1 MRTTLLGAAMLSL
14 ALPFAPLGAQVQD
27 HAHAHG
33 RLGLMLGA
41 SERGADS
48 AGALVRGVMPDSPA
62 DAAGLRRGDVITRYN
77 GTALDG
83 AGKLVELAR
92 GLQPGDTVRLEYRRD
107 GASKSATLVADRME
121 RRLEMA
127 FRRMGEGP
135 RGEGMAPGMDMG
147 PGMGMGPG
155 MDMHMPGMDMHM
167 MMLRHH
173 AGLQLVEVGKDLG
186 EYFGTSEGFL
196 VVKPPADSAS
206 PLKAGDVLLAIDGRK
221 PRSVEHALEIL
232 HTYAPGEKAK
242 LEVMRKKQRTTLTWV
257 APARHH
263 GPEWHGRMER
273 SEGPEPAGLF
283 DLRLTAPDAALA
295 PGET

>member
-1 MRTTLLGAAMLSL
+1 MRTRLLGAAMLSL
-14 ALPFAPLGAQVQD
+14 ALPLAPLGAQD

-33 RLGLMLGA
+33 RLGVMLG
-41 SERGADS
+41 STERGADS

-107 GASKSATLVADRME
+107 GATKNATLVADRME
-121 RRLEMA
+121 RRIEMA
-127 FRRMGEGP
+127 FR
-135 RGEGMAPGMDMG
+135 GMPGGG
-147 PGMGMGPG
+147 PGGDRMGPG
-155 MDMHMPGMDMHM
+155 MDMHMM
-167 MMLRHH
+167 MFRHH
-173 AGLQLVEVGKDLG
+173 AAGLQLVEVGKDLG

-206 PLKAGDVLLAIDGRK
+206 PLKAGDVLLAIDGRN
-221 PRSVEHALEIL
+221 PQSVEHAFEIL
-232 HTYAPGEKAK
+232 HSYAPGEKAK

-257 APARHH
+257 APARRH
-263 GPEWHGRMER
+263 GAEWRGGMDR

-283 DLRLTAPDAALA
+283 EMRLPAPESALG

>member
-14 ALPFAPLGAQVQD
+14 ALPFASLGAQD

-33 RLGLMLGA
+33 RLGVMLG
-41 SERGADS
+41 SPERGADS
-48 AGALVRGVMPDSPA
+48 AGALVRGVMPHSPA
-62 DAAGLRRGDVITRYN
+62 DTAGLRRGDVITRYN

-92 GLQPGDTVRLEYRRD
+92 ALQPGDTVRLEYRRD
-107 GASKSATLVADRME
+107 GAMKTATLVADRME
-121 RRLEMA
+121 RRIEMA
-127 FRRMGEGP
+127 FRGMPGGP
-135 RGEGMAPGMDMG
+135 QGD
-147 PGMGMGPG
+147 GMGPG
-155 MDMHMPGMDMHM
+155 MRMHMPGMDMDM
-167 MMLRHH
+167 MMFRHH
-173 AGLQLVEVGKDLG
+173 AAGLELVEVGKDLG

-206 PLKAGDVLLAIDGRK
+206 PLRAGDVLLAIDGRK
-221 PRSVEHALEIL
+221 PQSVDHAFEIL
-232 HTYAPGEKAK
+232 HSYAPGEKAK

-257 APARHH
+257 APERHH
-263 GPEWHGRMER
+263 GAEWGGHMDR

-283 DLRLTAPDAALA
+283 EMRLPAPESALG

>member
-14 ALPFAPLGAQVQD
+14 ALPFAPLGAQD
-27 HAHAHG
+27 HAHVHG
-33 RLGLMLGA
+33 RLGVMLGGP
-41 SERGADS
+41 ERGADS
-48 AGALVRGVMPDSPA
+48 TGALVRAVMPDSPA

-77 GTALDG
+77 GTALAG

-92 GLQPGDTVRLEYRRD
+92 TLQPGDTVRLEYRRD
-107 GASKSATLVADRME
+107 GATKNATLVADRME
-121 RRLEMA
+121 RRIEMA
-127 FRRMGEGP
+127 FRGMPGGGP
-135 RGEGMAPGMDMG
+135 GGDRMG
-147 PGMGMGPG
+147 PGRGMHMPG

-167 MMLRHH
+167 MMFRHH
-173 AGLQLVEVGKDLG
+173 AAGLQLVEVGKDLG

-196 VVKPPADSAS
+196 VVKPPADSVS

-221 PRSVEHALEIL
+221 PQSVEHAFEIL
-232 HTYAPGEKAK
+232 HSYAPGEKAK

-263 GPEWHGRMER
+263 GAEWRGGMDR

-283 DLRLTAPDAALA
+283 EMRLPAPESALG